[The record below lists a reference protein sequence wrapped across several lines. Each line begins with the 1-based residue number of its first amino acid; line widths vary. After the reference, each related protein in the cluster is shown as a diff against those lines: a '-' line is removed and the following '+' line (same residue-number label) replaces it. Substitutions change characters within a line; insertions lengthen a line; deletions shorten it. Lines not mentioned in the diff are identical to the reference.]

1 MSWEVGKK
9 IKKYRVRAKM
19 TQTDLAKELGM
30 SKSIISAYE
39 KGTRNPSF
47 DVLSD
52 MAAIFNI
59 PEVNFLLSEDDEDFK
74 ITVDITDLTDH
85 QQYLIE
91 SLVRQFRLDNCMI
104 KQNKK
109 ED

>member
-9 IKKYRVRAKM
+9 IKKYRIRAKM

-52 MAAIFNI
+52 MANIFNI
-59 PEVNFLLSEDDEDFK
+59 PEINFLIDEDDENFK
-74 ITVDITDLTDH
+74 ITVDITDLTNH

-91 SLVRQFRLDNCMI
+91 SLVRQFRLDNYMI

>member
-1 MSWEVGKK
+1 MLLEVGKK

-52 MAAIFNI
+52 MANIFNI
-59 PEVNFLLSEDDEDFK
+59 PEINFLIDEDDENFK
-74 ITVDITDLTDH
+74 ITVDITDLTNH

-91 SLVRQFRLDNCMI
+91 SLVRQFRLDNYMI

>member
-52 MAAIFNI
+52 MANIFNI
-59 PEVNFLLSEDDEDFK
+59 PEINLLIDEDDENFK
-74 ITVDITDLTDH
+74 ITVDITDLTNH

-91 SLVRQFRLDNCMI
+91 SLVRQFRLDNYMI
-104 KQNKK
+104 KQNKE